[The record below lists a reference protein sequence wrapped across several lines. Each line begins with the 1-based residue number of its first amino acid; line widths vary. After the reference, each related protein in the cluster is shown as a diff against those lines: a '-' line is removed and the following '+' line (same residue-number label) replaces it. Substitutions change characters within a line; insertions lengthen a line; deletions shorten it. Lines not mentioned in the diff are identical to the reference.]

1 MTLGAWCCAELI
13 RYAFYGINTVD
24 TKAVPFPLVWL
35 RYSGFLILYPIGVS
49 GEMLCAYHTL
59 PLLQKGLCPS
69 LGGLLAACPPHA
81 ETLLYV
87 FLLCYLPGLPFLYLG
102 MLGERK
108 KRLYPKPA
116 PKLAG
121 VVFPLTKKVLLLLR
135 APRPAR
141 PQCAPRSARAMAR
154 GSRRGRGAR
163 RATARRPRLRARSLP
178 PPWTLWTRRAPRA
191 SARRRTGASGAPPP
205 RVGARGAAGPLTRAR
220 RGWAGMRGTSWSTS
234 APRLRARRT
243 RSRWRR
249 RGSTRCTR
257 CLTWSPRT
265 ARA

>member
-1 MTLGAWCCAELI
+1 MHSRAWAQERNYQFGAMTLGAWCCAELI

-87 FLLCYLPGLPFLYLG
+87 FLLCYLPGLPFLYLA

-121 VVFPLTKKVLLLLR
+121 VVFPLTKKVLLLR
-135 APRPAR
+135 APRPAPRGLSARPVPRAPWLAAHPAGAARAGRPLDDHDFARDLCRRHGRGGRGGRRAR
-141 PQCAPRSARAMAR
+141 PQGEELALRVRRRLAAVLARAAR
-154 GSRRGRGAR
+154 PDR
-163 RATARRPRLRARSLP
+163 
-178 PPWTLWTRRAPRA
+178 
-191 SARRRTGASGAPPP
+191 
-205 RVGARGAAGPLTRAR
+205 
-220 RGWAGMRGTSWSTS
+220 
-234 APRLRARRT
+234 
-243 RSRWRR
+243 
-249 RGSTRCTR
+249 
-257 CLTWSPRT
+257 
-265 ARA
+265 